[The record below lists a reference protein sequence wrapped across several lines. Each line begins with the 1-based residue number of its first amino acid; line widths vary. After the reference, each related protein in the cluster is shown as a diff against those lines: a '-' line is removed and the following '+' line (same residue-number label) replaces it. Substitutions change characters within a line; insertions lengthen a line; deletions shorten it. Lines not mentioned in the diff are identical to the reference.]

1 MRTWML
7 SGLMGALLL
16 GSGPATAQ
24 KGKAGGRG
32 WLTSLDAGKAQAKQT
47 GKPLMV
53 VFRCE
58 P

>member
-1 MRTWML
+1 MRTWL
-7 SGLMGALLL
+7 LNGLVGALLL
-16 GSGPATAQ
+16 GSGPAAAQ
-24 KGKAGGRG
+24 KGKPSGRG
-32 WLTSLDAGKAQAKQT
+32 WLTSLDAAKAQAKQS